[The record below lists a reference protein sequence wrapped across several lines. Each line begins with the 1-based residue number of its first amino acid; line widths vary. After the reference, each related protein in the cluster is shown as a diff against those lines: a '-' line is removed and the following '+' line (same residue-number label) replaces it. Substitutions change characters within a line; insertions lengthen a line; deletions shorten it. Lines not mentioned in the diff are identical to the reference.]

1 MNTYLQWSIY
11 KDNKLNRNS
20 FCRESE
26 NAHLQPNR
34 GNVFEFRLINNC
46 DPFHISNTALATLR
60 LHNIITTRILQN
72 PRPSQQLDI
81 NSIHPRIRRLHQIL
95 VSVNSYSN
103 YSIFYEYYLWKRIK
117 KILERK
123 KNGKKIN
130 LSPNIIETR

>member
-26 NAHLQPNR
+26 NAHLQPSR
-34 GNVFEFRLINNC
+34 GIVFEFRLINNC

-81 NSIHPRIRRLHQIL
+81 NSIHPRIRRLHLLLFVLISYCPEQIL
-95 VSVNSYSN
+95 FRYGVVAVLLS
-103 YSIFYEYYLWKRIK
+103 
-117 KILERK
+117 LEK
-123 KNGKKIN
+123 DKEN
-130 LSPNIIETR
+130 LEHLT